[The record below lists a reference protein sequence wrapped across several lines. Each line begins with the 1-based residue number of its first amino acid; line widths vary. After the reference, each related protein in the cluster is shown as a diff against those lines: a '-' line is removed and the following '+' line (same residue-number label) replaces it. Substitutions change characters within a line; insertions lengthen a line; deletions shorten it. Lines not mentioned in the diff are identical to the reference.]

1 MTWVHLMWEYRDV
14 EHDSQIPKCVCKLAQ
29 ELQHARNQL
38 LSALKFVDGPVLQ
51 NLIEYTPPS

>member
-1 MTWVHLMWEYRDV
+1 MELIPINGLGSFEYRDV

-38 LSALKFVDGPVLQ
+38 LPALKFVEGPV
-51 NLIEYTPPS
+51 